1 MTTTTA
7 AGALRETTLSPADH
21 AVAERILRIVFR
33 RRRTAEPADPCA
45 TKPCPDCFAPHL
57 ETVGQFIAANKPIHF
72 VIPAFP
78 AKSRNRRKTIGRLPD
93 LGEQIALESVQGF
106 CEQVSA
112 VYKPGAVV
120 TVCSDGHVFSDV
132 LGIPDEH
139 IDDYGHELMRMIRS
153 IGGGAIGLYGLRDA
167 MPDLSW
173 DERRARLLAEYSE
186 SIAEIRETVRTDP
199 AARRMFNGIHR
210 FVTEDDA
217 VLYAELSAT
226 RRRNQ
231 AKQTA
236 YEVVQRSQA
245 WSRLVG
251 EVFPAAVRLSIHPQD
266 HHSSKIG
273 FHLLRTVDGWL
284 TPWHGVVLDDGV
296 RHVLVKRARAEELGG
311 RLVWRNSRPSH
322 FVIDEPVDDHTASAL
337 VISGGEL

>member
-186 SIAEIRETVRTDP
+186 SIAENREWVRTDP
-199 AARRMFNGIHR
+199 APRPQRQCLKPIEPHRHARHGFRLVHGQAGR
-210 FVTEDDA
+210 RA
-217 VLYAELSAT
+217 VAT
-226 RRRNQ
+226 RGRGRGGLPAHRR
-231 AKQTA
+231 
-236 YEVVQRSQA
+236 ELDR
-245 WSRLVG
+245 G
-251 EVFPAAVRLSIHPQD
+251 
-266 HHSSKIG
+266 
-273 FHLLRTVDGWL
+273 DG
-284 TPWHGVVLDDGV
+284 
-296 RHVLVKRARAEELGG
+296 A
-311 RLVWRNSRPSH
+311 PSH
-322 FVIDEPVDDHTASAL
+322 
-337 VISGGEL
+337 

>member
-1 MTTTTA
+1 SGRPAALPVVAGA
-7 AGALRETTLSPADH
+7 AGGGRP
-21 AVAERILRIVFR
+21 R
-33 RRRTAEPADPCA
+33 ADP
-45 TKPCPDCFAPHL
+45 APSSP
-57 ETVGQFIAANKPIHF
+57 FFWAAAP
-72 VIPAFP
+72 PP
-78 AKSRNRRKTIGRLPD
+78 
-93 LGEQIALESVQGF
+93 
-106 CEQVSA
+106 
-112 VYKPGAVV
+112 
-120 TVCSDGHVFSDV
+120 
-132 LGIPDEH
+132 
-139 IDDYGHELMRMIRS
+139 
-153 IGGGAIGLYGLRDA
+153 
-167 MPDLSW
+167 
-173 DERRARLLAEYSE
+173 
-186 SIAEIRETVRTDP
+186 P